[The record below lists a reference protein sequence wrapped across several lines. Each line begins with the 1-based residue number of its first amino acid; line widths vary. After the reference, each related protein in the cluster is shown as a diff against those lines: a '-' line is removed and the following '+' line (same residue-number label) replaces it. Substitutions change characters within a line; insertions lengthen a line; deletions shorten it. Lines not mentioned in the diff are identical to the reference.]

1 MEENKAHWENVYHTK
16 KPSEVSWTQDVPQT
30 SLDFILSCNIPKTAG
45 IIDIGGGDSKLAGFL
60 LDAGFTNI
68 TVLDI
73 SARALER
80 ARQRL
85 GEKADLVK
93 WIVQDI
99 TTFQPDA
106 SYEVWH
112 DRATFHFLTAAKQ
125 VDRYLNI
132 ARQSINAGGYAVI
145 GTFSTN
151 GPEKCSGLPIKQYNE
166 GTLTDQLSNGFK
178 KVKCIT
184 ENHVTPFNTTQHFL
198 FCSFRRTL

>member
-112 DRATFHFLTAAKQ
+112 DRATFHFLTAAEQ

-166 GTLTDQLSNGFK
+166 DTLTDQLSNGFK

-184 ENHVTPFNTTQHFL
+184 ESHVTPFNTTQHFL